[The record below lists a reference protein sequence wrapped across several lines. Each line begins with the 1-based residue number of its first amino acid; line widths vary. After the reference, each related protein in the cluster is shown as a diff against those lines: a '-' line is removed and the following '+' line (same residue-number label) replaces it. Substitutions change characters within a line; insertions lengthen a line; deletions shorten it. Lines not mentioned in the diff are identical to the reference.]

1 MLKKILLSILVLGS
15 LVFAAFTKTNSV
27 ENTISDN
34 SLNTNENFEPVVVL
48 ELFTSQGCSSC
59 PPADVLL
66 DKVKREYADEVYA
79 LSYHVD
85 YWNYIGWEDPFSK
98 PEYAKKQRDY
108 NIQFRNRSNYTPQ
121 LVINGKEHIVGS
133 NATLLYNK
141 INTYKQKKT
150 ENKIRLTKIDKDG
163 RGVSFEYE
171 IFGSVKDKDIRALLV
186 LDQRQTEVRR
196 GENIN
201 RTLTNSNIVVAEKLI
216 KPSES
221 KGREVLLFPEIVKP
235 NEKKYLILLVQDV
248 NYKISGAVKSPVL

>member
-34 SLNTNENFEPVVVL
+34 SLVTNETFKPVVVL

-59 PPADVLL
+59 PPADALL
-66 DKVKREYADEVYA
+66 DKVKREYADKVYA

-133 NATLLYNK
+133 NTNLLYNK
-141 INTYKQKKT
+141 ISAYKEQKA
-150 ENKIRLTKIDKDG
+150 ENKIGLSKIDNDG

-171 IFGSVKDKDIRALLV
+171 IYGSLQDKELRALLV

-196 GENIN
+196 GENRN
-201 RTLTNSNIVVAEKLI
+201 RTLKNSNIVVAEKMI

-221 KGREVLLFPEIVKP
+221 KGKGVLLFPKIVKP
-235 NEKKYLILLVQDV
+235 NEKKYLILLLQDV
-248 NYKISGAVKSPVL
+248 NYKITGAVKSPVL